1 MSITI
6 IGTGLFGTALALNL
20 SSSGKSVTLWSS
32 RENVRQSFK
41 SNQMTLFDN
50 IKLTK
55 IPNTLN
61 MTESLKTALV
71 TTSVLIMCKSSQ
83 ETSPFLEQNS
93 LLLKNLPIVF
103 CAKGIDSKNL
113 LLQTEIDDKIR
124 PGQVNAVLTGPSF
137 AKDIAQEKPT
147 ALTLACNDLKKGAI
161 LQSKIS
167 SPSLR
172 LYLSSDKVGAQLGG
186 ALKNIIAIG
195 CGMVHGKGLGESAR
209 TALMTR
215 GFSEIKRLGVSMGA
229 NQETFS
235 GLSGLGDLSLTC
247 NSINSRNFNY
257 GIEFS
262 TNSTTTNR
270 TVEGYTTINSSI
282 LLMKKY
288 KVDAP
293 VIHSISKILNGHI
306 SIEKAIKDLMK
317 RPLKLE

>member
-103 CAKGIDSKNL
+103 CA
-113 LLQTEIDDKIR
+113 
-124 PGQVNAVLTGPSF
+124 
-137 AKDIAQEKPT
+137 
-147 ALTLACNDLKKGAI
+147 
-161 LQSKIS
+161 
-167 SPSLR
+167 
-172 LYLSSDKVGAQLGG
+172 
-186 ALKNIIAIG
+186 
-195 CGMVHGKGLGESAR
+195 
-209 TALMTR
+209 
-215 GFSEIKRLGVSMGA
+215 
-229 NQETFS
+229 
-235 GLSGLGDLSLTC
+235 
-247 NSINSRNFNY
+247 
-257 GIEFS
+257 
-262 TNSTTTNR
+262 
-270 TVEGYTTINSSI
+270 
-282 LLMKKY
+282 
-288 KVDAP
+288 
-293 VIHSISKILNGHI
+293 
-306 SIEKAIKDLMK
+306 
-317 RPLKLE
+317 